1 MSPRYEED
9 APRPRGRKEF
19 PLGIF
24 IGCGVFALV
33 IIGALIWVLINLIGT
48 VSDAAKPN
56 DNTDTNGVQT
66 TVMAPGDGESA
77 PIPDN
82 SADGNG
88 LDGDGLDDDTIAAEP
103 DGSNANASAYNE
115 AESNSTEENQ
125 TEENEDNVVYVT
137 ETVVAQ

>member
-33 IIGALIWVLINLIGT
+33 IIGATIWVLINLIGT

-56 DNTDTNGVQT
+56 DNTDTNEVQT

-82 SADGNG
+82 SAND
-88 LDGDGLDDDTIAAEP
+88 DGLDDDTIAAEP
-103 DGSNANASAYNE
+103 DGSNANSSAYNE
-115 AESNSTEENQ
+115 AESNNTEENQ

>member
-33 IIGALIWVLINLIGT
+33 IIGAIIWVLINLIGT

-82 SADGNG
+82 SAN
-88 LDGDGLDDDTIAAEP
+88 GDGLDDDTIAAEP
-103 DGSNANASAYNE
+103 DGSNANSSAYNE

>member
-9 APRPRGRKEF
+9 TPRPRGRKEF

-33 IIGALIWVLINLIGT
+33 IIGTMIWVLINLIGT

-82 SADGNG
+82 SAN
-88 LDGDGLDDDTIAAEP
+88 GDGLDDDTIAAEP
-103 DGSNANASAYNE
+103 DGSNANSSVDIDDDD
-115 AESNSTEENQ
+115 AESNS

>member
-33 IIGALIWVLINLIGT
+33 IIGATIWVLINLIGT

-56 DNTDTNGVQT
+56 DNTDTNEVQT
-66 TVMAPGDGESA
+66 SVMAPGDGESA

-82 SADGNG
+82 SADS
-88 LDGDGLDDDTIAAEP
+88 DGLDDDTIAAEP
-103 DGSNANASAYNE
+103 DGSNANSSAYNE
-115 AESNSTEENQ
+115 AESNN

>member
-33 IIGALIWVLINLIGT
+33 IIGTVIWVLINLIGT

-56 DNTDTNGVQT
+56 DNTDTNEVQT
-66 TVMAPGDGESA
+66 SVMAPGDGESA

-82 SADGNG
+82 SA
-88 LDGDGLDDDTIAAEP
+88 DGDGLDDDTIAAEP
-103 DGSNANASAYNE
+103 DGSNANSSVDNE
-115 AESNSTEENQ
+115 AESNNTA
-125 TEENEDNVVYVT
+125 ENEDNVVYVT

>member
-24 IGCGVFALV
+24 IGCGVFALA
-33 IIGALIWVLINLIGT
+33 IIGATIWVLINLIGT

-56 DNTDTNGVQT
+56 DNTDTNEVQT
-66 TVMAPGDGESA
+66 SVMAPGDGESA

-82 SADGNG
+82 SADGA
-88 LDGDGLDDDTIAAEP
+88 DGDGLDDDTIAAEP
-103 DGSNANASAYNE
+103 DGSNANSSAYNE
-115 AESNSTEENQ
+115 AESNN

>member
-9 APRPRGRKEF
+9 TPRPRGRKEF
-19 PLGIF
+19 PLGMVL
-24 IGCGVFALV
+24 GCGLFALV
-33 IIGALIWVLINLIGT
+33 IIGAAIWVLITLIGT
-48 VSDAAKPN
+48 VGDAAKPN

-66 TVMAPGDGESA
+66 SVIAPGEDGSTA
-77 PIPDN
+77 IPN
-82 SADGNG
+82 NNG
-88 LDGDGLDDDTIAAEP
+88 DIDDDPIAAEP
-103 DGSNANASAYNE
+103 DGSNTNSSVDIDDD

>member
-9 APRPRGRKEF
+9 APRSRGRKEF

-24 IGCGVFALV
+24 IGCGIFALV
-33 IIGALIWVLINLIGT
+33 IIGTVIWVLINLIGT

-56 DNTDTNGVQT
+56 DNTDTNEVQT

-82 SADGNG
+82 SADG
-88 LDGDGLDDDTIAAEP
+88 DGLDDDTIAAEP
-103 DGSNANASAYNE
+103 DGSNANSSVDNE
-115 AESNSTEENQ
+115 AESNNTA
-125 TEENEDNVVYVT
+125 ENEDNVVYVT

>member
-56 DNTDTNGVQT
+56 DNTDTNEVQT

-82 SADGNG
+82 STN
-88 LDGDGLDDDTIAAEP
+88 GDGLDDDTIAAEP
-103 DGSNANASAYNE
+103 DGSNANASVDNE

>member
-33 IIGALIWVLINLIGT
+33 IIGATIWVLINLIGT

-66 TVMAPGDGESA
+66 TVMTPGDGESA

-82 SADGNG
+82 SADGA
-88 LDGDGLDDDTIAAEP
+88 DGDGLDDDTIAAEP
-103 DGSNANASAYNE
+103 DGSNANSSAYNE

>member
-33 IIGALIWVLINLIGT
+33 IIGATIWVLINLIGT

-56 DNTDTNGVQT
+56 DNTDTNEVQT
-66 TVMAPGDGESA
+66 SVMAPGDGESA

-88 LDGDGLDDDTIAAEP
+88 LDGDGLDDDTIATEP
-103 DGSNANASAYNE
+103 DGSNANSSAYNE

>member
-1 MSPRYEED
+1 MSPRYED
-9 APRPRGRKEF
+9 DTPRPRGRKQF

-33 IIGALIWVLINLIGT
+33 IIGAMIWVLINLIGT

-66 TVMAPGDGESA
+66 TVMAPGDGDSA

-82 SADGNG
+82 SADGG
-88 LDGDGLDDDTIAAEP
+88 GLDDDTIAAEP
-103 DGSNANASAYNE
+103 DGSNANSSVDNE
-115 AESNSTEENQ
+115 AESNS

>member
-9 APRPRGRKEF
+9 APRSRGRKEF

-24 IGCGVFALV
+24 IGCGIFALAT
-33 IIGALIWVLINLIGT
+33 ICATIWVLINLIGT

-56 DNTDTNGVQT
+56 DNTDTNEVQT

-82 SADGNG
+82 STDGNG

-103 DGSNANASAYNE
+103 DGSNANSSAYNE